1 MPTTSRKPGFWRRVL
16 LAPTLFS
23 LGAGLAGCAAMQSG
37 MMKMMPAS
45 MKQRMMNKTTA
56 AMQELAPARGYLQ
69 AHEAQT
75 RPREILGGPLD
86 VTLRQTRG
94 GVFVALPDHRRLDS
108 NVFGTPKLPRAFG
121 GTPGINGMPVMG
133 REQSGGQF
141 TQTRALTPFGDK
153 HMVMGEGRL
162 ELKARDA
169 TATDAARTDD
179 TVQMKASWKDKA
191 GNSYSV
197 RCCKKMAA
205 HGVEYPTFGGVV
217 TNHILHGF
225 TRIGTALM
233 PSEYT
238 YFAFWGMGQVEKNGK
253 VLDAPRLV
261 HGMLTEYV
269 RTAGYRLAMDSEVS
283 PGQLHFHLMVPPMK
297 PVMGEG
303 RFEHSAVDTGLT
315 LPNGMALPFW
325 HVMFESVDVDAHHS

>member
-1 MPTTSRKPGFWRRVL
+1 MRTIPLGPATWRRAL
-16 LAPTLFS
+16 LASIVLS
-23 LGAGLAGCAAMQSG
+23 LAGGLAGCAAMHSG
-37 MMKMMPAS
+37 MMKMMPSS
-45 MKQRMMNKTTA
+45 MKQRMMARTTA

-69 AHEAQT
+69 AHRSQT
-75 RPREILGGPLD
+75 RPRGLLGGPLD
-86 VTLRQTRG
+86 VTLRQTSG
-94 GVFVALPDHRRLDS
+94 GVFVALPDHRKLDPD
-108 NVFGTPKLPRAFG
+108 VFGTPEWPRAFG

-133 REQSGGQF
+133 REQSGGRF
-141 TQTRALTPFGDK
+141 TQTRKRTPFGDK

-162 ELKARDA
+162 QLKARDA
-169 TATDAARTDD
+169 TATDAARTED
-179 TVQMKASWKDKA
+179 TVQMKASWRDKA
-191 GNSYSV
+191 GNTYSV

-238 YFAFWGMGQVEKNGK
+238 YFAFWGMGQVEKNGR
-253 VLDAPRLV
+253 VLDRPRLI

-269 RTAGYRLAMDSEVS
+269 RTAGYHLAMDSEVS

-297 PVMGEG
+297 PVMGQG
-303 RFEHSAVDTGLT
+303 RFEHSPVKTGLT
-315 LPNGMALPFW
+315 LPNGKTLPFW
-325 HVMFESVDVDAHHS
+325 HVMFESVEVDAHRS